1 MVAAIYCFFIRSP
14 PSTIRNTIVDF
25 LLSEAYVNSG
35 GKLVSAHEATDG
47 EIAVAS
53 SGPGSTIVEAAIDS
67 NLRVFC
73 SISPPARSSR
83 NILTSGP
90 SLAAQANDCGSSSG
104 MVPRT
109 TSTPHLCK
117 KPCAANGN
125 STHAASAGHLV
136 SPYKCHSVPSFR
148 KSEVVNSS
156 FFWGEEFKVIGRH
169 QVDQFLLAHLEER
182 KMVSV

>member
-1 MVAAIYCFFIRSP
+1 MTGRSVLGNRHAILIQKIRINVKQDS
-14 PSTIRNTIVDF
+14 IA
-25 LLSEAYVNSG
+25 EAICDNAVTLNKPGCGVVRPRLDNSG
-35 GKLVSAHEATDG
+35 SRHRLQLACLLLDQ
-47 EIAVAS
+47 
-53 SGPGSTIVEAAIDS
+53 
-67 NLRVFC
+67 
-73 SISPPARSSR
+73 PPARSSR

-148 KSEVVNSS
+148 KSEVVDSS